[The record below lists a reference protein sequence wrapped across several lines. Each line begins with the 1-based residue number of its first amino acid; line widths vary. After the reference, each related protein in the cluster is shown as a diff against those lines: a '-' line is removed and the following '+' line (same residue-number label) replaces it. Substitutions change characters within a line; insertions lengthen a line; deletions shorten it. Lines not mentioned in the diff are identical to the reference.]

1 MTTARKSR
9 TRTKSRQRPSGPR
22 TLYLVRHAI
31 AAERGP
37 KYPDDN
43 LRPLTKEGIAKM
55 RTAARGFADLD
66 PEIDAVISSPL
77 VRARQTAEILL
88 AELDPAPV
96 HELLEELSPGYSPAD
111 LADALGRYEKQRVVA
126 LVGHEPDLGK
136 LAGVLVFGAPSALPL
151 RKAGACAIECE
162 GEIQSGAGT
171 LKWLLPPKLLRRLA
185 GKKARAQGKKAK
197 AHA

>member
-1 MTTARKSR
+1 MTAARKSR
-9 TRTKSRQRPSGPR
+9 TRTKSRQRSSGPR

-37 KYPDDN
+37 KFPDDN

-66 PEIDAVISSPL
+66 PEIGAVISSPL

-126 LVGHEPDLGK
+126 LVGHEPDLGTFAAW
-136 LAGVLVFGAPSALPL
+136 LIGAHKAIPFKKGGIACFEVSEFPPDRHSTLLWAATPRML
-151 RKAGACAIECE
+151 RGL
-162 GEIQSGAGT
+162 T
-171 LKWLLPPKLLRRLA
+171 
-185 GKKARAQGKKAK
+185 
-197 AHA
+197 